1 LSSEQPQWGTKWNAV
16 ATQWNPSW
24 RTSDEWS
31 AWRAWA
37 SKMPSSEDLNSQDKL
52 EVVGWASKMPSS
64 KAKHAAIAAA
74 ARTAKDRA
82 MQRATL
88 QGTPKQKVDGKV
100 QMQQIEQAR
109 DHAEKVAESAGATND
124 ATRRRAG
131 RAGKHSR
138 QVLAAFNAPA
148 AFSLPVR

>member
-1 LSSEQPQWGTKWNAV
+1 MGKNRKGAVKKKVAGTTGGDDAKTAGVKKSIGKVKKVTEANAAVTKAPASLSGPL
-16 ATQWNPSW
+16 
-24 RTSDEWS
+24 R
-31 AWRAWA
+31 
-37 SKMPSSEDLNSQDKL
+37 
-52 EVVGWASKMPSS
+52 
-64 KAKHAAIAAA
+64 AKHAAIAAA
-74 ARTAKDRA
+74 ARTAKDKA